1 MEKKKAQNVIKENTT
16 SQLKTHH
23 SSDHVACLKPRTAN
37 YFGTLVTSPKCHKA
51 DHHKTHS
58 TCLLRGSSMMGA
70 RSSSMKVPALQL
82 ATMYQWSNLAK
93 SDSTALSNFSK
104 TRLLSRAPWL
114 IMQISSNTRA
124 TLESLM
130 GHTVPS
136 LKSWYHFLGYD
147 SAKESKYQWESP

>member
-1 MEKKKAQNVIKENTT
+1 MGKKLAQNVIKENTT
-16 SQLKTHH
+16 LQLKTHH
-23 SSDHVACLKPRTAN
+23 SSDHVACLDPGTAN
-37 YFGTLVTSPKCHKA
+37 HFGTLVTSPKCHKA

-58 TCLLRGSSMMGA
+58 TCLLWSSSLIGA
-70 RSSSMKVPALQL
+70 RSSSLKVPALQL
-82 ATMYQWSNLAK
+82 ATTCQWSNLAK
-93 SDSTALSNFSK
+93 SDATALSNFSK

-124 TLESLM
+124 TLESRM

-136 LKSWYHFLGYD
+136 LKSWYNFLGYD